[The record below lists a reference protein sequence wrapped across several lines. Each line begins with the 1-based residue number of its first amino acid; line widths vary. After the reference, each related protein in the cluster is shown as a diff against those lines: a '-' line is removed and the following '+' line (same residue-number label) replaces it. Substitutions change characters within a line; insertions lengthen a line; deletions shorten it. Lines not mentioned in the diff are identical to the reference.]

1 MWPLYS
7 YSAVTLISD
16 LPDGAV
22 AIIPHMANATS
33 HCFHVLN
40 LRVTSLLL
48 IWFVLNILSETH
60 AFFGSERKELL
71 DQRQTDNLV
80 YDAPFLEAGGGGG

>member
-1 MWPLYS
+1 M
-7 YSAVTLISD
+7 
-16 LPDGAV
+16 
-22 AIIPHMANATS
+22 
-33 HCFHVLN
+33 
-40 LRVTSLLL
+40 
-48 IWFVLNILSETH
+48 WFVLNILSETH